1 MKHQQLTEEL
11 RELVVLYALGSL
23 PPERATAFEDHLAEG
38 CKTCAR
44 EVRGLISVVGTLG
57 YAAASGPSRP
67 EVRACLL
74 AHIQDMREERAGED
88 QGVPADM
95 QMPQHD
101 WTIVRATEGLW
112 EVGGGRV

>member
-1 MKHQQLTEEL
+1 
-11 RELVVLYALGSL
+11 
-23 PPERATAFEDHLAEG
+23 
-38 CKTCAR
+38 
-44 EVRGLISVVGTLG
+44 
-57 YAAASGPSRP
+57 
-67 EVRACLL
+67 
-74 AHIQDMREERAGED
+74 MREERAGED